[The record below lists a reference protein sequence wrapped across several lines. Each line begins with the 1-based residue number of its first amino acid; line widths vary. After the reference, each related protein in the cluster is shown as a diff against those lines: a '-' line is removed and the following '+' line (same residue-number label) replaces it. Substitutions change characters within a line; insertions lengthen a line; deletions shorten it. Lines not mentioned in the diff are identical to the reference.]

1 MFHNNHSGSCCGIS
15 NVYQFGYEAPTER
28 SIRDLKQH
36 ISAQNGPVYNSEPDR
51 FRNDPCRLIEVVL
64 VRRQAELWHS
74 TLKDLGFR
82 ISSQFINRN
91 SGNLCVVY
99 HLHND
104 PRPDQVFMPED
115 YVLDYE
121 A

>member
-1 MFHNNHSGSCCGIS
+1 MYHTNHGGGCCGIS
-15 NVYQFGYEAPTER
+15 TVYQFGYDNPNET
-28 SIRDLKQH
+28 SIRNLKQY
-36 ISAQNGPVYNSEPDR
+36 IRTNGGPIYDSEPDR
-51 FRNDPCRLIEVVL
+51 FRNEHCRLIEVVL
-64 VRRQAELWHS
+64 VRSQAERWHS

-82 ISSQFINRN
+82 ISSQFINSN